1 MRRLLYR
8 GPILALVLFLFTSG
22 GARAGVLLTSA
33 RVNNPFNFSYAPGAT
48 STVPVALNDAGATSL
63 SFSTATSQTVVVT
76 FSAECS
82 GDTAG
87 TWVVAV
93 VVIDG
98 VIATGD
104 GGFRYTRLCAGAEPQ
119 KAISR
124 TVFKSL
130 AAGNHTIQVI
140 AAIDGPPYV
149 SPAYQGTFEKI
160 VLTVT
165 N

>member
-1 MRRLLYR
+1 MRSLYR
-8 GPILALVLFLFTSG
+8 TSILALVLLLFASG

-33 RVNNPFNFSYAPGAT
+33 RVNNPFSFLYAPGAS
-48 STVPVALNDAGATSL
+48 STAPVALNDSGATSL
-63 SFSTATSQTVVVT
+63 AFSTATSQTVVAT

-93 VVIDG
+93 VAIDG
-98 VIATGD
+98 VIAAGD
-104 GGFRYTRLCAGAEPQ
+104 SSFRYTRLCAGAEPA

-140 AAIDGPPYV
+140 AAIEGPPYG
-149 SPAYQGTFEKI
+149 PNYQGTFERI